1 VNIDLPWNPAKL
13 EQRIARAWR
22 KGQVRGVT
30 VINLVCED
38 SIEHGMVHLLG
49 AKQALA
55 DGVLDGQGDLAALKM
70 PSGRGAMV
78 ERMQALMQAAGGVTP
93 PTAPPGVP
101 SAEDTITA
109 DLRQSHGERALLVE
123 AHQGE
128 DGRVRVLAVLDLD
141 PHALKAEA
149 RKLAAAGDGGPS
161 VEIIDRATWLALR
174 RLQASG
180 MIQIAGGVLR
190 VLHRASGL
198 ADTEAEELGN
208 ALKARMATFREQA
221 DRALRMARV
230 LAAGGFPEE
239 AGPQLAN
246 AIGFAASARLAVLG
260 ELSAEAAP
268 VTPEQ
273 IRALVGRASLPVPA
287 LAIIEELA
295 VAAGKPSAPGFE
307 RLLKA
312 TEEVLSACFEDA
324 GTMDAA
330 FGVQSGSMAA

>member
-1 VNIDLPWNPAKL
+1 
-13 EQRIARAWR
+13 
-22 KGQVRGVT
+22 
-30 VINLVCED
+30 
-38 SIEHGMVHLLG
+38 M
-49 AKQALA
+49 
-55 DGVLDGQGDLAALKM
+55 
-70 PSGRGAMV
+70 
-78 ERMQALMQAAGGVTP
+78 
-93 PTAPPGVP
+93 
-101 SAEDTITA
+101 
-109 DLRQSHGERALLVE
+109 E

-149 RKLAAAGDGGPS
+149 RRLAAAGDGGPS

-174 RLQASG
+174 RLPASG
-180 MIQIAGGVLR
+180 MIQITGGIPR

-208 ALKARMATFREQA
+208 ALKARMATLREQA

-246 AIGFAASARLAVLG
+246 AIGFAASARLAVLS

-273 IRALVGRASLPVPA
+273 IRDLVRRATLPVPA
-287 LAIIEELA
+287 PATIEELA
-295 VAAGKPSAPGFE
+295 ATAGKPSAPDFA

-312 TEEVLSACFEDA
+312 TVEVLSASFEDA
-324 GTMDAA
+324 GAA
-330 FGVQSGSMAA
+330 VAVVREQTGPMAA